1 MRCPESITRTARRP
15 NTSVT
20 HTGMTL
26 ASPQYSWQSSDPAVA
41 TLPNP
46 ALPTVAPGSATVPQ
60 VPIPDTPRE
69 SSVLETRT
77 SGMTHAPGRLHSGR
91 DRPGTIR
98 ANLVGDLR
106 FRVRSYVI
114 LKRLPIASLILYFLA
129 RQTDWQESLQ
139 GTNIRQ
145 SCLEFS

>member
-1 MRCPESITRTARRP
+1 MPGRVPLGILSHIPRVT
-15 NTSVT
+15 TS
-20 HTGMTL
+20 
-26 ASPQYSWQSSDPAVA
+26 
-41 TLPNP
+41 
-46 ALPTVAPGSATVPQ
+46 
-60 VPIPDTPRE
+60 RE

-98 ANLVGDLR
+98 ANLVGDFR

-114 LKRLPIASLILYFLA
+114 FKRLPIAPLILYFLA

-139 GTNIRQ
+139 GTNVRQ
-145 SCLEFS
+145 GCFEFSKRALFFVLCPVTRC

>member
-1 MRCPESITRTARRP
+1 MPCGNQNKKGRSNCGTAPRKFEWEQHNP
-15 NTSVT
+15 
-20 HTGMTL
+20 TGMTAADVTIPRHVRRVL
-26 ASPQYSWQSSDPAVA
+26 G
-41 TLPNP
+41 
-46 ALPTVAPGSATVPQ
+46 PG
-60 VPIPDTPRE
+60 
-69 SSVLETRT
+69 TRT
-77 SGMTHAPGRLHSGR
+77 SRDEAHAQGTLHSGR
-91 DRPGTIR
+91 DRPGTVR

-114 LKRLPIASLILYFLA
+114 LKRLPIALLILYFLA